1 MKRLIAVGDAPE
13 SITLDAELLKLAGLD
28 RGDEVEVRISSGG
41 VITLKPVQR
50 RRPSR
55 EEIAKVVRSTMEK
68 YSGAL
73 KKLA

>member
-13 SITLDAELLKLAGLD
+13 CIALDGELLKLAKLD
-28 RGDEVEVRISSGG
+28 HGDEVEVRIRPNG
-41 VITLKPVQR
+41 VITLKPARR

-55 EEIAKVVRSTMEK
+55 EEISKVVKSTMEK